1 MIKKLISLLAVSA
14 VAAAGAPAGT
24 IVEPSEPMAWR
35 FAHPEAQI
43 LAGVDFRK
51 LAETGDGRQ
60 IRNSL

>member
-1 MIKKLISLLAVSA
+1 MSKKLISLLAVSA

-24 IVEPSEPMAWR
+24 IIGPSEPMAWR